1 MSHIPYHPPKTK
13 VTMSSM
19 LKKIHQNLGRRC
31 NYFLLKHRDWKKCR
45 LILIWMRPVAQQI
58 GGSWILPPQQESSA
72 SIERCLDDEIL
83 TTEKF
88 AQILH
93 ATWGK
98 NWGQQRWLAL
108 WSENEVKKDISHF
121 CYVGIEMISNKKED
135 ILYCWFGFDFAGRL
149 FWDHSSEFL
158 VTDLIRN
165 GLAGVISAV
174 SIG

>member
-19 LKKIHQNLGRRC
+19 LKKSTKIWGGLDVIIS
-31 NYFLLKHRDWKKCR
+31 YLKHRDWKKCR

-83 TTEKF
+83 TTEASF

-98 NWGQQRWLAL
+98 NGGNKGGWLCG
-108 WSENEVKKDISHF
+108 VKTRLKQKSHF
-121 CYVGIEMISNKKED
+121 CHVGIEMISNKKEG
-135 ILYCWFGFDFAGRL
+135 ILLLIWF
-149 FWDHSSEFL
+149 
-158 VTDLIRN
+158 
-165 GLAGVISAV
+165 
-174 SIG
+174 